1 MKVHREY
8 IAGPLTGIAAFA
20 IVLLTMP
27 LGHAAVILL
36 QNALGR
42 GQVVLAGLLLGFIG
56 MALVLGGMRVS
67 RDLGATVLGLFGGLF
82 VWAGWIEI
90 GLEYHAAQ
98 LGVEPLMRNG
108 EVVTK
113 PEYLLMP
120 SSIGFFA
127 VLMLYYLFGV
137 RTGCRFFLWFQR
149 LFRIDGS
156 IASVRISRNMAMVTF
171 MEFVM
176 LLWGFYLLLLFAYDE
191 QFAGDRHPVTY
202 FIAFGSLLWSVL
214 LFANL
219 LQIDRLGY
227 AIRYAIPTVV
237 IFWNFVEIL
246 GRWNVFTEIW
256 IEPFD
261 YLVEIVLMGVVL
273 IVLTLSV
280 LFGEKG
286 KLPPDRQ

>member
-1 MKVHREY
+1 MKRS
-8 IAGPLTGIAAFA
+8 GPLRGLAAFI

-36 QNALGR
+36 QSVPGKDH
-42 GQVVLAGLLLGFIG
+42 VVLAGLLLGFIG

-67 RDLGATVLGLFGGLF
+67 LDLTATFLGLFGGLF

-98 LGVEPLMRNG
+98 LGVEPMIRNG

-113 PEYLLMP
+113 PEYLLIP
-120 SSIGFFA
+120 SSAGFFA
-127 VLMLYYLFGV
+127 VLMLYYLFGI

-149 LFRIDGS
+149 LLRIDRS
-156 IASVRISRNMAMVTF
+156 ISSARISRNAAMVTF
-171 MEFVM
+171 MEFVV

-191 QFAGDRHPVTY
+191 QLAGDRHAVTY

-219 LQIDRLGY
+219 LKIGSLGY

-256 IEPFD
+256 IEPSD
-261 YLVEIVLMGVVL
+261 YLLEIALMGAVL
-273 IVLTLSV
+273 IILTISV

-286 KLPPDRQ
+286 KLQPDRQ

>member
-1 MKVHREY
+1 MKNNSMKRSR
-8 IAGPLTGIAAFA
+8 PLRGIAAFI

-36 QNALGR
+36 QSALGKDHI
-42 GQVVLAGLLLGFIG
+42 VLAGLLLGFIG

-67 RDLGATVLGLFGGLF
+67 RDLIATFLGLFGGLF

-90 GLEYHAAQ
+90 GFEYHARQ
-98 LGVEPLMRNG
+98 LGVEPLMQNG
-108 EVVTK
+108 EVVTR

-120 SSIGFFA
+120 SSVGFFA
-127 VLMLYYLFGV
+127 VIMLYYLFGV
-137 RTGCRFFLWFQR
+137 RTGCRFFIWFQR
-149 LFRIDGS
+149 LLRIDRS
-156 IASVRISRNMAMVTF
+156 IESVRISRNTAMVTF
-171 MEFVM
+171 MEFIV
-176 LLWGFYLLLLFAYDE
+176 LLWGFYLLLLFVYDE
-191 QFAGDRHPVTY
+191 QFAGDRHPITC

-219 LQIDRLGY
+219 LKIGSLGY

-256 IEPFD
+256 IEPSN
-261 YLVEIVLMGVVL
+261 YLLEIALMGGVL
-273 IVLTLSV
+273 IILTLSV

-286 KLPPDRQ
+286 KLPSDRQ

>member
-1 MKVHREY
+1 
-8 IAGPLTGIAAFA
+8 
-20 IVLLTMP
+20 MP

-36 QNALGR
+36 QSVPGKDH
-42 GQVVLAGLLLGFIG
+42 VVLAGLLLGFIG

-67 RDLGATVLGLFGGLF
+67 LDLTATFLGLFGGLF

-98 LGVEPLMRNG
+98 LGVEPMIRNG

-113 PEYLLMP
+113 PEYLLIP
-120 SSIGFFA
+120 SSAGFFA
-127 VLMLYYLFGV
+127 VLMLYYLFGI

-149 LFRIDGS
+149 LLRIDRS
-156 IASVRISRNMAMVTF
+156 ISSARISRNAAMVTF
-171 MEFVM
+171 MEFVV

-191 QFAGDRHPVTY
+191 QLAGDRHAVTY

-219 LQIDRLGY
+219 LKIGSLGY

-256 IEPFD
+256 IEPSD
-261 YLVEIVLMGVVL
+261 YLLEIALMGAVL
-273 IVLTLSV
+273 IILTISV

-286 KLPPDRQ
+286 KLQPDRQ

>member
-1 MKVHREY
+1 MKRS
-8 IAGPLTGIAAFA
+8 GPLRGLAAFI

-27 LGHAAVILL
+27 LGHAAVIFL
-36 QNALGR
+36 QSVPGKDH
-42 GQVVLAGLLLGFIG
+42 VVLAGLLLGFIG

-67 RDLGATVLGLFGGLF
+67 LDLTATFLGLFGGLF

-98 LGVEPLMRNG
+98 LGVEPMIRNG

-120 SSIGFFA
+120 SSAGFFA
-127 VLMLYYLFGV
+127 VLMLYYLFGI

-149 LFRIDGS
+149 LLRIDRS
-156 IASVRISRNMAMVTF
+156 ISSARISRNAAMVTF
-171 MEFVM
+171 MEFVV

-191 QFAGDRHPVTY
+191 QLAGDRHAVTY

-219 LQIDRLGY
+219 LKIGSLGY

-256 IEPFD
+256 IEPSD
-261 YLVEIVLMGVVL
+261 YLLEIALMGAVL
-273 IVLTLSV
+273 IILTISV

-286 KLPPDRQ
+286 KLQPDRQ

>member
-1 MKVHREY
+1 MK
-8 IAGPLTGIAAFA
+8 ITTPLTGITAFM

-36 QNALGR
+36 QSALGKD
-42 GQVVLAGLLLGFIG
+42 QVFLAGLLLGFIG

-67 RDLGATVLGLFGGLF
+67 RDLTATFLGLFGGLF

-90 GLEYHAAQ
+90 GLQYHAAQ
-98 LGVEPLMRNG
+98 LGVEPMIRNG

-120 SSIGFFA
+120 SSVGFFA
-127 VLMLYYLFGV
+127 AIMLYYLFGV

-149 LFRIDGS
+149 FMRIEKS
-156 IASVRISRNMAMVTF
+156 IESVRISRNTAMVTF
-171 MEFVM
+171 MEFIV
-176 LLWGFYLLLLFAYDE
+176 LLWGFYLLLLFAYDV
-191 QFAGDRHPVTY
+191 QFAGDRHPVIY

-219 LQIDRLGY
+219 LKIVRLDY
-227 AIRYAIPTVV
+227 AVRYAIPTVV
-237 IFWNFVEIL
+237 IFWNFIEIL

-256 IEPFD
+256 IEPSD
-261 YLVEIVLMGVVL
+261 YWLEIALMGVVL
-273 IVLTLSV
+273 VILTLSV
-280 LFGEKG
+280 LLGEKG
-286 KLPPDRQ
+286 IQQIDQQ